1 MPAHVHLHSAAVFD
15 LLQVLVLMGL
25 TEIETH
31 VTVYP
36 ETEKE
41 KQFIPLQV
49 RLTHTGGSIR
59 TLLTTEYKETTY
71 L

>member
-1 MPAHVHLHSAAVFD
+1 MPAHVHLHSAAVF

-31 VTVYP
+31 VTVCP
-36 ETEKE
+36 EIEKE
-41 KQFIPLQV
+41 TQFIPFQAH
-49 RLTHTGGSIR
+49 LTHTGGSIR
-59 TLLTTEYKETTY
+59 TLLTTEYKEATY